1 MKPQPSLVVNA
12 TLLKRIRL
20 QRGWT
25 QAEMARRAGYSE
37 RLIRKAELGG
47 KIRYEVVADLAA
59 CLSEGGSF
67 VSIEDITQ
75 DPLRIAQWWMNTFD
89 QVGRTMLAG
98 YEHYFTSDFVFHCA
112 GSTSDSFPFNG
123 TWHGLE
129 GHQEWLDLFFGIM
142 ERVQGIDVT
151 YTVGTDMVSARWNET
166 VKIHGILCPPV
177 RVNMHFFFRDGRIC
191 RMEDDYDTKK
201 GDDHLRAVMEQVGQQ
216 QSVNQTQS
224 TSQR

>member
-12 TLLKRIRL
+12 TLLKRLRL
-20 QRGWT
+20 QKGWT

-59 CLSEGGSF
+59 CLSEGGNP
-67 VSIEDITQ
+67 VSLENITQ
-75 DPLRIAQWWMNTFD
+75 DPLRIAQWWMIAFD
-89 QVGRTMLAG
+89 QQGREMLTG

-112 GSTSDSFPFNG
+112 GNTEDSFPFNG
-123 TWHGLE
+123 TWHGLV
-129 GHQEWLDLFFGIM
+129 GHQQWLDLFFGLM

-151 YTVGTDMVSARWNET
+151 YTVGDDMVSARWNET

-201 GDDHLRAVMEQVGQQ
+201 GDDQLKAVMEQIGQQ
-216 QSVNQTQS
+216 VPANHMQQI
-224 TSQR
+224 R